1 MCVSMS
7 GLVILTSNEWIIA
20 GYEETIEE
28 EPTSI
33 ESHAITFSTTALN
46 KGTNHTFDLNE
57 ELHSAILK
65 L

>member
-7 GLVILTSNEWIIA
+7 GLVILTSNEWITA

-28 EPTSI
+28 EPTI

-46 KGTNHTFDLNE
+46 K
-57 ELHSAILK
+57 
-65 L
+65 